1 MMCHPDRSAAQW
13 RDLLFQPFA
22 MKTSMLVPKPAPRQR
37 LPHARF
43 GRSANAIVVG
53 HKTNSIFFTRID
65 PETHTSAIYKA
76 NTNTGVKPSSNPG

>member
-1 MMCHPDRSAAQW
+1 VEGS
-13 RDLLFQPFA
+13 PFSTVRYEDQHA
-22 MKTSMLVPKPAPRQR
+22 GPQSPAPRQR

-43 GRSANAIVVG
+43 GRSANAIAVG